1 MHGDFH
7 SMLTSLLSP
16 GAQRVIDRLQLRE
29 LCTAFDLLESLWVD
43 ESRAHDLLTLAG
55 VTAAKVCQLDPQCQL
70 AATPDW
76 TLQTFL
82 QQARLLAAQG
92 GRGTEIQTEH
102 LLTAAL
108 EIASFRDLL
117 QGLGVDVETLRSK
130 LHQPIAVAATPIPS
144 DIQLRPAALIHSESV
159 SVLRILDASANRC
172 REGLR
177 VVEDYA
183 RMILNDAHLSRQIKE
198 TRHALAPLL
207 SRLNL
212 DQAVQARDTEHDVGT
227 AIHTAFEMARPSVWS
242 VVVANLKRV
251 QEALRSL
258 EEYGKTVD
266 SQAAAGI
273 GGLRYRFYT
282 IEKGLYATHV
292 AIEKLRDCH
301 LYLLVTDQLCPQG
314 AGPVVKAALRGG
326 VDVVQMREKGMPD
339 RRFLEL
345 AKWIRE
351 WTAEAGA
358 LFIVNDRPDLA
369 CLADADGVHVGQGDL
384 SVLEARRVI
393 GGDKLI
399 GVSTHAIEQAKQ
411 AVLDGAD
418 YLGVG
423 PVFTSKT
430 KSFDE
435 FAGLGYVE
443 QVAAEIALPAF
454 AIGGIG
460 IENVS
465 AVLGAGARRIAVSSE
480 ICGAESPERA
490 AARLKEALL
499 LIRQAEAN

>member
-1 MHGDFH
+1 
-7 SMLTSLLSP
+7 MLTSLLSP
-16 GAQRVIDRLQLRE
+16 GAQRVIDGLQLKE
-29 LCTAFDLLESLWVD
+29 LCAEWEILESLWLD
-43 ESRAHDLLTLAG
+43 ESRAHDLLKVAG
-55 VTAAKVCQLDPQCQL
+55 MTAEQASCP
-70 AATPDW
+70 APAGHSTTAPEW
-76 TLQTFL
+76 TLSKFV
-82 QQARLLAAQG
+82 QQARQLATQE
-92 GRGTEIQTEH
+92 GRGAEIRTEH
-102 LLTAAL
+102 LLMAAL
-108 EIASFRDLL
+108 EIESFRDLL
-117 QGLGVDVETLRSK
+117 QGMGVDADGLRSK
-130 LHQPIAVAATPIPS
+130 LHQPTAVAATPIES
-144 DIQLRPAALIHSESV
+144 DIQLRPATLIHSESV
-159 SVLRILDASANRC
+159 SVWRILDASANRC

-183 RMILNDAHLSRQIKE
+183 RMILNDAHLSRQVKE

-227 AIHTAFEMARPSVWS
+227 SIHTAFEMARPSVWS

-251 QEALRSL
+251 QEALRTL
-258 EEYGKTVD
+258 EEYGKTID

-273 GGLRYRFYT
+273 GTLRYRFYT
-282 IEKGLYATHV
+282 IEKALYATQV
-292 AIEKLRDCH
+292 AIEKLKDCY
-301 LYLLVTDQLCPQG
+301 LYLLVTDDLCPQG

-326 VDVVQMREKGMPD
+326 VDVVQLREKGMPD

-384 SVLEARRVI
+384 SVLEARRIV
-393 GGDKLI
+393 GGHKLI
-399 GVSTHAIEQAKQ
+399 GVSTHAIEQARQ

-423 PVFTSKT
+423 PVFASQT

-435 FAGLGYVE
+435 FAGLGCVE

-465 AVLGAGARRIAVSSE
+465 EVLGAGARRIAVSSE
-480 ICGAESPERA
+480 ICRAESPERA
-490 AARLKEALL
+490 SARLKESLL
-499 LIRQAEAN
+499 LIRQAEANYGSA